1 MSLQEVDWQR
11 AVRRGIYTVPEAA
24 RLVGATQPKLRSWIE
39 GNRGARAAPIIQRQ
53 LPRVG
58 GHVVLGFLDL
68 IEAKFIRHFNTWF
81 SPQTIRK
88 VSVKLRE
95 RHDVDHPFAMD
106 KRFRTDG
113 KTIFMESAESDEELR
128 ILNLMNDNFEMEP
141 IIRQSLFESIFYVED
156 IARHWI
162 PDPDTDRVLVD
173 PTICFGHPVIKEV
186 RVPTRR
192 LYDAYLVEGGIAQ
205 AAEEFNVDSDAVEQA
220 VRFER
225 TLDGHSVH

>member
-1 MSLQEVDWQR
+1 MSLQEVDWQS

-39 GNRGARAAPIIQRQ
+39 GNRGVRAVPIIQRQ
-53 LPRVG
+53 LPRIG

-81 SPQTIRK
+81 SPQTIRR
-88 VSVKLRE
+88 VSIKLRE

-128 ILNLMNDNFEMEP
+128 VLNLMNDNFEMEP
-141 IIRQSLFESIFYVED
+141 IIRQSLFERIFYVED

-173 PTICFGHPVIKEV
+173 PTICFGHPVIKDV

-192 LYDAYLVEGGIAQ
+192 LYDAYLVEGGVSQ
-205 AAEEFNVDSDAVEQA
+205 AAEEFDVDCDAVEQA

-225 TLDGHSVH
+225 TLDGHLVH

>member
-1 MSLQEVDWQR
+1 MNLQEVDWQR

-68 IEAKFIRHFNTWF
+68 IEAKFIGHFNTWF
-81 SPQTIRK
+81 SPQTIRS
-88 VSVKLRE
+88 VSIKLRE

-106 KRFRTDG
+106 TRFRTDG
-113 KTIFMESAESDEELR
+113 KTIFMESAASDEELR
-128 ILNLMNDNFEMEP
+128 VLNLMNDNFEMEP

-162 PDPDTDRVLVD
+162 PDPDTDRVLID
-173 PTICFGHPVIKEV
+173 PTICFGHPVIKDV

-205 AAEEFNVDSDAVEQA
+205 AAEEFDVDCDAVEQA

-225 TLDGHSVH
+225 TLDRHSVH

>member
-1 MSLQEVDWQR
+1 MNAQGVDWQG

-24 RLVGATQPKLRSWIE
+24 RLVGTTKPKLRSWIE
-39 GNRGARAAPIIQRQ
+39 GNRGAHVAPIIQRQ

-58 GHVVLGFLDL
+58 GHAVLGFLDL
-68 IEAKFIRHFNTWF
+68 IEAKFIRHFTTWF

-113 KTIFMESAESDEELR
+113 KTIFMESAESDKELR
-128 ILNLMNDNFEMEP
+128 VLNLMNDNFEMEAV
-141 IIRQSLFESIFYVED
+141 IRQSLFDSIFYVDD

-173 PTICFGHPVIKEV
+173 PTICFGHPVIKDV

-192 LYDAYLVEGGIAQ
+192 LYDTYLVEGGIAQ
-205 AAEEFNVDSDAVEQA
+205 AAEEFEVDFNAVEQA
-220 VRFER
+220 VCFER
-225 TLDGHSVH
+225 TLDEHLVH

>member
-58 GHVVLGFLDL
+58 GHIVLGFLDL

-81 SPQTIRK
+81 SPQTIRR
-88 VSVKLRE
+88 VSIKLRE
-95 RHDVDHPFAMD
+95 QHDVDHPFAMD

-113 KTIFMESAESDEELR
+113 KAIFMESAVSDEELR
-128 ILNLMNDNFEMEP
+128 VLNLMNDNFEMEP

-173 PTICFGHPVIKEV
+173 PSICFGHPVIKDV

-205 AAEEFNVDSDAVEQA
+205 AAEEFDVDRDAVEQA

>member
-81 SPQTIRK
+81 SPQTIRS
-88 VSVKLRE
+88 VSIKLRE
-95 RHDVDHPFAMD
+95 RHDVDHPFAMN

-113 KTIFMESAESDEELR
+113 KTIFMESAGSDEELR
-128 ILNLMNDNFEMEP
+128 VLNLMNDNFEMEP

-156 IARHWI
+156 IARHWK

-173 PTICFGHPVIKEV
+173 PTICFGHPVINDV

-192 LYDAYLVEGGIAQ
+192 LYDTYLVEGGIAR
-205 AAEEFNVDSDAVEQA
+205 AAEEFDVDCDAVKQA

>member
-1 MSLQEVDWQR
+1 MSAQVVDWQG

-24 RLVGATQPKLRSWIE
+24 RLVGTTKPKLRSWIE
-39 GNRGARAAPIIQRQ
+39 GNRGVHAAPIIQRQ

-58 GHVVLGFLDL
+58 GHAVLGFLDL
-68 IEAKFIRHFNTWF
+68 IEAKFIRHFTTWF

-128 ILNLMNDNFEMEP
+128 VLNLMNDNFEMES
-141 IIRQSLFESIFYVED
+141 IIRQSLFDSIFYIDD

-173 PTICFGHPVIKEV
+173 PTICFGHPIIKDV

-192 LYDAYLVEGGIAQ
+192 LYDTYLVEGGIVQ
-205 AAEEFNVDSDAVEQA
+205 AAEEFEVDCNAVEQA

-225 TLDGHSVH
+225 ALDGRLLH